1 MLKKLNVNPNPEPL
15 EEITLNTQEPEDI
28 KIDTKIDIKEDIKV
42 PLARIGSR
50 TSMRTLNGFDEK
62 RKAFKHKLFYNTF
75 INDMNEQLGMLQDM
89 DERKYSYETVQF
101 VAQACEDEF
110 IQEKNMSQMK
120 HDCVVEVCKKYF
132 NDDIELVE
140 AILNQV
146 MPRIIQSHF
155 LRRLRLKSITFFC
168 HLLKALVALP
178 TP

>member
-1 MLKKLNVNPNPEPL
+1 MLKKLNVR
-15 EEITLNTQEPEDI
+15 EEGI
-28 KIDTKIDIKEDIKV
+28 
-42 PLARIGSR
+42 A
-50 TSMRTLNGFDEK
+50 
-62 RKAFKHKLFYNTF
+62 A
-75 INDMNEQLGMLQDM
+75 MLQDM

-168 HLLKALVALP
+168 LLFKALVALP